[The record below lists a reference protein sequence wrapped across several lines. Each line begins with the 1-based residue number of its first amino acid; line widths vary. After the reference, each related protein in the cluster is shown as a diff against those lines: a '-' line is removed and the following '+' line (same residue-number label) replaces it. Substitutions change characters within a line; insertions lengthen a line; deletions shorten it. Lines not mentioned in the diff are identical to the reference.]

1 MGIGGIWQWVVVLLI
16 VALIFGTKRLRNLG
30 SDLGGAVKG
39 FRSGMRDGKAAAAED
54 AAPKVE
60 VEVAP
65 AAAETASK
73 DSKST
78 GSAA

>member
-39 FRSGMRDGKAAAAED
+39 FRSGMRDGKEAGAD
-54 AAPKVE
+54 APKVE
-60 VEVAP
+60 VEVEPAP
-65 AAAETASK
+65 KSGARDRNTAA
-73 DSKST
+73 
-78 GSAA
+78 